1 MGSRGEEAQTLNKP
15 DMQKLPKAVTRLIE
29 KFERLPGI
37 GPKSAQRLVFYLLH
51 NPDHELEDFAERL
64 TALKKQTVM
73 CEICHNVAE
82 HSPCGICSDAS
93 RETSVLCVVEQ
104 PLDLLALERS
114 DTYHGQYHVL
124 HGSISPLNNIGPDQ
138 LFLRD
143 IFKRLDGV
151 EELILA
157 TNPTLEGEATALYIT
172 EMLKNN
178 SDKAIQKIKVTRIG
192 HGLPI
197 GADIEYADGVTLARA
212 LEGRREI

>member
-1 MGSRGEEAQTLNKP
+1 
-15 DMQKLPKAVTRLIE
+15 MQKLPKAVTRLIE

-51 NPDHELEDFAERL
+51 NPEHELEDFADKL
-64 TALKKQTVM
+64 TALKKETVM

-82 HSPCGICSDAS
+82 YNPCEVCSDTS
-93 RETSVLCVVEQ
+93 RDTSQLCVVEQ

-114 DTYHGQYHVL
+114 GTYSGRYHVL
-124 HGSISPLNNIGPDQ
+124 HGAISPLNNIGPDQ

-143 IFKRLDGV
+143 IVDRLEGV
-151 EELILA
+151 TELILA

-172 EMLKNN
+172 ELLKNN
-178 SDKAIQKIKVTRIG
+178 TSATAKKIKITRIG

-212 LEGRREI
+212 LEGRREM